1 LNKNKPKIFS
11 LILGN
16 MSERSTQEVLKEIGA
31 EEWLVLEEE
40 KVLSLEMNSPQF
52 TLITSLSIEQ

>member
-1 LNKNKPKIFS
+1 MNKNKPKIFS

-40 KVLSLEMNSPQF
+40 KDPL
-52 TLITSLSIEQ
+52 TLWRAIFDTIQLFID